1 MKKNNFK
8 IVKIDK
14 SKNLFNYEKK
24 ILINELILDLKLGY
38 YDFEKEKAQKVKFS
52 LEIDYQDK
60 KPSNDKDIKS
70 IVNYGTIVKFI
81 TKLIKKKHYNFLET
95 LAEAVFD
102 ELFKDKRIAKIM
114 LKIEKLEILKQCSSV
129 GIQITKKEVMI
140 SSEIGKEVIKKELP
154 LIPKLPGVYRMLN
167 DKGDILYVG
176 KAKNLPNR
184 LKSYVSEKNH
194 IIRTERMLSQT
205 RKLEITTTSN
215 ESEALLLEANLI
227 KKYKPKFNILL
238 RDDKSFPFIFIGNKD
253 KWPQIKRHRG
263 KKTKKGFYFGPFA
276 SAGSANWTIKMIQKI
291 FHLRVCDDTVFK
303 NRERPCILYQ
313 IKRCSGPCVGYI
325 EKNEYKKT
333 VDDAIEFVSGKSRK
347 IQKSLSDQME
357 KASDNLDFEKAGIL
371 RDRIKSLNIIQSS
384 QRINE
389 ANLIEA
395 DVIAGYKES
404 GKTCIQVFFY
414 RSKQNWGNQAFFPKH
429 DPDEKLSDILNSFV
443 SQFYENKSVPS
454 SIILSEEIKE
464 KILIEKTLSQKE
476 EKQIDI
482 SIAKK
487 GSKLKVINQAIKN
500 AKDSLTR
507 KLYESQNNRELFDAV
522 ANKFNLETNINLIE
536 VYDNSHIQGTNSV
549 GALIA
554 YGDEGFIKKRYRK
567 FNIKIQK
574 NEQDDYGMMREVLN
588 RRFKR
593 AIQEKDNYLTFPDL
607 VLIDGGKGQYSVA
620 RETLNE
626 LGLHDLPIVAIA
638 KGKQR
643 NSGNETF
650 FHNGKEFKFI
660 KNDPTL
666 FFLQRIRDES
676 HRFAIS
682 AHRAKR
688 KKGISKSLLDQIEG
702 IGSIRKRALLN
713 HFGSA
718 RAVESASLDE
728 IKSVEGVEAKVAKK
742 IYNFFHE

>member
-1 MKKNNFK
+1 
-8 IVKIDK
+8 
-14 SKNLFNYEKK
+14 
-24 ILINELILDLKLGY
+24 
-38 YDFEKEKAQKVKFS
+38 
-52 LEIDYQDK
+52 
-60 KPSNDKDIKS
+60 
-70 IVNYGTIVKFI
+70 
-81 TKLIKKKHYNFLET
+81 
-95 LAEAVFD
+95 
-102 ELFKDKRIAKIM
+102 
-114 LKIEKLEILKQCSSV
+114 
-129 GIQITKKEVMI
+129 MI
-140 SSEIGKEVIKKELP
+140 SSDIGKEVIKKELP

-167 DKGDILYVG
+167 AKNEVLYVG

-205 RKLEITTTSN
+205 TKLEITTTSN

-227 KKYKPKFNILL
+227 KKYKPRFNILL

-263 KKTKKGFYFGPFA
+263 KKTKEGFYFGPFA

-325 EKNEYKKT
+325 KKEEYKRS
-333 VDDAIEFVSGKSRK
+333 VDDAIEFVSGKSRR
-347 IQKSLSDQME
+347 IQKNLSNQME
-357 KASDNLDFEKAGIL
+357 KASESLDFEKAVIL
-371 RDRIKSLNIIQSS
+371 RDRIKALNIIQSS
-384 QRINE
+384 QKINE
-389 ANLIEA
+389 ANLVEA
-395 DVIAGYKES
+395 DVIAGYRES

-429 DPDEKLSDILNSFV
+429 DPDEKFSEILNSFV

-454 SIILSEEIKE
+454 SIILSEDIEE
-464 KILIEKTLSQKE
+464 KNLIEKTLANKE
-476 EKQIDI
+476 GKQINI
-482 SIAKK
+482 SVAKK

-500 AKDSLTR
+500 AKDSLNR
-507 KLYESQNNRELFDAV
+507 KLYESQNNKDLFEEV
-522 ANKFNLETNINLIE
+522 SKKFDLDNNIKLIE

-549 GALIA
+549 GALVA
-554 YGDEGFIKKRYRK
+554 YGEEGFIKKRYRK
-567 FNIKIQK
+567 FNIKK
-574 NEQDDYGMMREVLN
+574 KDNEQDDYGMMREVLN

-593 AIQEKDNYLTFPDL
+593 AIQEKDNFLSFPDL
-607 VLIDGGKGQYSVA
+607 VMIDGGKGQYSSA
-620 RETLNE
+620 RETMNE
-626 LGLHDLPIVAIA
+626 LGLHDIPVIAIA
-638 KGKQR
+638 KGKYR

-650 FHNGKEFKFI
+650 FHNGKNYKFE

-682 AHRAKR
+682 AHRTKR
-688 KKGISKSLLDQIEG
+688 KKGLTKSLLDQIQG
-702 IGSIRKRALLN
+702 IGSMRKRALLN

-728 IKSVEGVEAKVAKK
+728 IKTVEGVEEKVAKK

>member
-1 MKKNNFK
+1 L
-8 IVKIDK
+8 V
-14 SKNLFNYEKK
+14 Y
-24 ILINELILDLKLGY
+24 KL
-38 YDFEKEKAQKVKFS
+38 
-52 LEIDYQDK
+52 
-60 KPSNDKDIKS
+60 P
-70 IVNYGTIVKFI
+70 
-81 TKLIKKKHYNFLET
+81 
-95 LAEAVFD
+95 
-102 ELFKDKRIAKIM
+102 
-114 LKIEKLEILKQCSSV
+114 
-129 GIQITKKEVMI
+129 KKEVMI

-167 DKGDILYVG
+167 DKGEILYVG

-184 LKSYVSEKNH
+184 LKSYIAEKNH

-205 RKLEITTTSN
+205 KKLEITTTSN

-227 KKYKPKFNILL
+227 KKHKPKFNILL

-253 KWPQIKRHRG
+253 VWPQIRRHRG
-263 KKTKKGFYFGPFA
+263 KKTKEGFYFGPFA

-313 IKRCSGPCVGYI
+313 IKRCSGPCVGYV
-325 EKNEYKKT
+325 EKEDYKKT

-357 KASDNLDFEKAGIL
+357 KASEDLDFEKAVIL

-429 DPDEKLSDILNSFV
+429 DPDESLSNILNSFV

-454 SIILSEEIKE
+454 SIIISEEIKE
-464 KILIEKTLSQKE
+464 KNLIEKTLSKKE
-476 EKQIDI
+476 GKQVNL
-482 SIAKK
+482 SVAKK
-487 GSKLKVINQAIKN
+487 GSKLKVINQATKN
-500 AKDSLTR
+500 AKESLNR
-507 KLYESQNNRELFDAV
+507 KLYESQNNRELFDSV
-522 ANKFNLETNINLIE
+522 ASKFNLETNINLVE

-554 YGDEGFIKKRYRK
+554 FGEEGFIKKRYRK
-567 FNIKIQK
+567 FNIKSKK

-593 AIQEKDNYLTFPDL
+593 AIQEKDNYLSFPDL
-607 VLIDGGKGQYSVA
+607 VIVDGGKGQYSVA
-620 RETLNE
+620 RDTLNE
-626 LGLHDLPIVAIA
+626 LGLHEIPIIAIA
-638 KGKQR
+638 KGKFR

-650 FHNGKEFKFI
+650 FHNGKEHKFN

-688 KKGISKSLLDQIEG
+688 KRGISKSLLDQIEG

-728 IKSVEGVEAKVAKK
+728 IKSVEGVEEKVAKK

>member
-1 MKKNNFK
+1 
-8 IVKIDK
+8 
-14 SKNLFNYEKK
+14 
-24 ILINELILDLKLGY
+24 
-38 YDFEKEKAQKVKFS
+38 
-52 LEIDYQDK
+52 
-60 KPSNDKDIKS
+60 
-70 IVNYGTIVKFI
+70 
-81 TKLIKKKHYNFLET
+81 
-95 LAEAVFD
+95 
-102 ELFKDKRIAKIM
+102 
-114 LKIEKLEILKQCSSV
+114 
-129 GIQITKKEVMI
+129 MI
-140 SSEIGKEVIKKELP
+140 SSDIGKEVIKKELP

-167 DKGDILYVG
+167 AKNEILYVG

-205 RKLEITTTSN
+205 KRLEITTTSN

-227 KKYKPKFNILL
+227 KKFKPKFNILL
-238 RDDKSFPFIFIGNKD
+238 RDDKSFPFIFISNKE
-253 KWPQIKRHRG
+253 KWPQIKKHRG
-263 KKTKKGFYFGPFA
+263 KKDKEGFFFGPFA

-303 NRERPCILYQ
+303 KRERPCILYQ

-325 EKNEYKKT
+325 KENDYKQT
-333 VDDAIEFVSGKSRK
+333 VEDAIEFVSGKSRR
-347 IQKSLSDQME
+347 IQKNLSDQME
-357 KASDNLDFEKAGIL
+357 KASEELDFEKAVIL

-429 DPDEKLSDILNSFV
+429 DPDENLNDIINSFV

-454 SIILSEEIKE
+454 SIIISEAIKE
-464 KILIEKTLSQKE
+464 KVLIEKTLSQKE
-476 EKQIDI
+476 NKQITI
-482 SIAKK
+482 SVAKK
-487 GSKLKVINQAIKN
+487 GSKLKVISQAIKN
-500 AKDSLTR
+500 AKDSLNR
-507 KLYESQNNRELFDAV
+507 KLYESQNNRELFD
-522 ANKFNLETNINLIE
+522 NISKKFNLETNISLIE

-554 YGDEGFIKKRYRK
+554 YGEEGFVKKRYRK
-567 FNIKIQK
+567 FNIK
-574 NEQDDYGMMREVLN
+574 NEKILQDDYGMMKEVLT

-593 AIQEKDNYLTFPDL
+593 ALQEKDNYLTFPDL
-607 VLIDGGKGQYSVA
+607 VIIDGGKGQYSVA
-620 RETLNE
+620 RETINE
-626 LGLHDLPIVAIA
+626 LGLHDLPVIAIA

-650 FHNGKEFKFI
+650 FYNGKEYKFQ

-682 AHRAKR
+682 AHRSKR
-688 KKGISKSLLDQIEG
+688 KKGISRSLLDQIDG

-728 IKSVEGVEAKVAKK
+728 IRSVEGVEEKVAKK

>member
-1 MKKNNFK
+1 
-8 IVKIDK
+8 
-14 SKNLFNYEKK
+14 
-24 ILINELILDLKLGY
+24 
-38 YDFEKEKAQKVKFS
+38 
-52 LEIDYQDK
+52 
-60 KPSNDKDIKS
+60 
-70 IVNYGTIVKFI
+70 
-81 TKLIKKKHYNFLET
+81 
-95 LAEAVFD
+95 
-102 ELFKDKRIAKIM
+102 
-114 LKIEKLEILKQCSSV
+114 
-129 GIQITKKEVMI
+129 MI

-167 DKGDILYVG
+167 DKGEILYVG

-184 LKSYVSEKNH
+184 LKSYIAEKNH

-205 RKLEITTTSN
+205 KKLEITTTSN

-227 KKYKPKFNILL
+227 KKHKPKFNILL

-253 KWPQIKRHRG
+253 VWPQIRRHRG
-263 KKTKKGFYFGPFA
+263 KKTKEGFYFGPFA

-313 IKRCSGPCVGYI
+313 IKRCSGPCVGYV
-325 EKNEYKKT
+325 EKEDYKKT

-357 KASDNLDFEKAGIL
+357 KASEDLDFEKAVIL

-414 RSKQNWGNQAFFPKH
+414 RSKQNWGNKAFFPKH
-429 DPDEKLSDILNSFV
+429 DPEESLSNILNSFV

-454 SIILSEEIKE
+454 SIIISEEIKE
-464 KILIEKTLSQKE
+464 KNLIEKTLSKKE
-476 EKQIDI
+476 CKQINL
-482 SIAKK
+482 SVAKK
-487 GSKLKVINQAIKN
+487 GSKLKVINQATKN
-500 AKDSLTR
+500 AKESLNR
-507 KLYESQNNRELFDAV
+507 KLYESQNNRELFDSV
-522 ANKFNLETNINLIE
+522 ASKFNLETNINLVE

-554 YGDEGFIKKRYRK
+554 FGEEGFIKKRYRK
-567 FNIKIQK
+567 FNIKSKK
-574 NEQDDYGMMREVLN
+574 NEQDDYGMMREVLS

-593 AIQEKDNYLTFPDL
+593 AIQEKDNYLSFPDL
-607 VLIDGGKGQYSVA
+607 VIVDGGKGQYSVA
-620 RETLNE
+620 RDSLNE
-626 LGLHDLPIVAIA
+626 LGLHEIPIIAIA
-638 KGKQR
+638 KGKFR

-650 FHNGKEFKFI
+650 FHNGKEYKFN

-688 KKGISKSLLDQIEG
+688 KRGISKSLLDQIEG

-728 IKSVEGVEAKVAKK
+728 IKSVEGVEEKVAKK

>member
-1 MKKNNFK
+1 MGY
-8 IVKIDK
+8 K
-14 SKNLFNYEKK
+14 S
-24 ILINELILDLKLGY
+24 
-38 YDFEKEKAQKVKFS
+38 Q
-52 LEIDYQDK
+52 
-60 KPSNDKDIKS
+60 
-70 IVNYGTIVKFI
+70 
-81 TKLIKKKHYNFLET
+81 
-95 LAEAVFD
+95 
-102 ELFKDKRIAKIM
+102 
-114 LKIEKLEILKQCSSV
+114 
-129 GIQITKKEVMI
+129 KKEVMI
-140 SSEIGKEVIKKELP
+140 SSEIGKEIIKKELP
-154 LIPKLPGVYRMLN
+154 LIPKLPGVYKMLS
-167 DKGDILYVG
+167 DKDQILYVG

-205 RKLEITTTSN
+205 RKIEITTTSN

-227 KKYKPKFNILL
+227 KKHKPKFNILL

-253 KWPQIKRHRG
+253 KWSQIKRHRG
-263 KKTKKGFYFGPFA
+263 KKTKEGFYFGPFA

-325 EKNEYKKT
+325 DESEYKRT

-347 IQKSLSDQME
+347 IQKNLSDQME
-357 KASDNLDFEKAGIL
+357 KASESLDFEKAGIL

-389 ANLIEA
+389 ANLVEA
-395 DVIAGYKES
+395 DVIAAYKES
-404 GKTCIQVFFY
+404 GQTCIQVFFY

-429 DPDEKLSDILNSFV
+429 DPDENLGNILNSFV

-454 SIILSEEIKE
+454 SIILSQEIKE
-464 KILIEKTLSQKE
+464 KILIEQTLSQKE
-476 EKQIDI
+476 SKQVNI
-482 SIAKK
+482 SVAKK

-500 AKDSLTR
+500 AKDSLNR
-507 KLYESQNNRELFDAV
+507 KLYETQNNRELFESVV
-522 ANKFNLETNINLIE
+522 AKFNLETNINLIE

-549 GALIA
+549 GALIS

-567 FNIKIQK
+567 FNIKMKK
-574 NEQDDYGMMREVLN
+574 NEQDDYGMMKEVLT
-588 RRFKR
+588 RRFKK
-593 AIQEKDNYLTFPDL
+593 AVQEKEGHLSFPDL
-607 VLIDGGKGQYSVA
+607 IFVDGGKGQYSVA

-626 LGLHDLPIVAIA
+626 LGLHDIPLIAIA
-638 KGKQR
+638 KGKFR

-650 FHNGKEFKFI
+650 FHNGKEYKFS

-682 AHRAKR
+682 AHRARR

-728 IKSVEGVEAKVAKK
+728 IKSVEGVEEKVAKK

>member
-1 MKKNNFK
+1 M
-8 IVKIDK
+8 V
-14 SKNLFNYEKK
+14 
-24 ILINELILDLKLGY
+24 
-38 YDFEKEKAQKVKFS
+38 
-52 LEIDYQDK
+52 
-60 KPSNDKDIKS
+60 
-70 IVNYGTIVKFI
+70 
-81 TKLIKKKHYNFLET
+81 
-95 LAEAVFD
+95 
-102 ELFKDKRIAKIM
+102 
-114 LKIEKLEILKQCSSV
+114 SSD
-129 GIQITKKEVMI
+129 
-140 SSEIGKEVIKKELP
+140 IGKEVIKKEIP
-154 LIPKLPGVYRMLN
+154 LMPKLPGVYRMLN
-167 DKGDILYVG
+167 SKNEVLYVG
-176 KAKNLPNR
+176 KAKNLPKR
-184 LKSYVSEKNH
+184 LKNYISYKNH

-205 RKLEITTTSN
+205 KKLEITTTSN

-263 KKTKKGFYFGPFA
+263 KKNKEGFFFGPFA

-291 FHLRVCDDTVFK
+291 FQLRVCDDAVFK
-303 NRERPCILYQ
+303 NRKRPCILYQ
-313 IKRCSGPCVGYI
+313 IRRCSAPCVGNVD
-325 EKNEYKKT
+325 ENEYKKS
-333 VDDAIEFVSGKSRK
+333 VEDAIEFVSGKSRS
-347 IQKSLSDQME
+347 IQKNLSVQME
-357 KASDNLDFEKAGIL
+357 KSSEELDFEKAAIL

-384 QRINE
+384 QKINE
-389 ANLIEA
+389 ANLVEA

-429 DPDEKLSDILNSFV
+429 DPDDNLNEILNSFLT
-443 SQFYENKSVPS
+443 QFYENKNVPR
-454 SIILSEEIKE
+454 SIIVSEEIKE
-464 KILIEKTLSQKE
+464 KTLIEKALTKKE
-476 EKQIDI
+476 GKQINI
-482 SIAKK
+482 SVAKK
-487 GSKLKVINQAIKN
+487 GSKLNVVNQAIKN
-500 AKDSLTR
+500 AKDSLNR
-507 KLYESQNNRELFDAV
+507 KLYESQNNKELFDGV
-522 ANKFNLETNINLIE
+522 AKKFNLDSNINLVE
-536 VYDNSHIQGTNSV
+536 VYDNSHNQGTNSV

-593 AIQEKDNYLTFPDL
+593 AIQEKNNYLSMPDL
-607 VLIDGGKGQYSVA
+607 VLIDGGKGQYSAA
-620 RETLNE
+620 RETMNE
-626 LGLHDLPIVAIA
+626 LGLHDIPIVAIA
-638 KGKQR
+638 KGKFR

-650 FHNGKEFKFI
+650 FHNGKEFKFE

-666 FFLQRIRDES
+666 FFLQRIRDEA

-688 KKGISKSLLDQIEG
+688 KKGISKSLLDQING
-702 IGSIRKRALLN
+702 IGSVRKRALLN

-728 IKSVEGVEAKVAKK
+728 IQSVEGVEEKVAKK

>member
-1 MKKNNFK
+1 M
-8 IVKIDK
+8 V
-14 SKNLFNYEKK
+14 
-24 ILINELILDLKLGY
+24 
-38 YDFEKEKAQKVKFS
+38 
-52 LEIDYQDK
+52 
-60 KPSNDKDIKS
+60 
-70 IVNYGTIVKFI
+70 
-81 TKLIKKKHYNFLET
+81 
-95 LAEAVFD
+95 
-102 ELFKDKRIAKIM
+102 
-114 LKIEKLEILKQCSSV
+114 SSD
-129 GIQITKKEVMI
+129 
-140 SSEIGKEVIKKELP
+140 IGKEVIKKEIP
-154 LIPKLPGVYRMLN
+154 LVPKLPGVYRMLN
-167 DKGDILYVG
+167 AKNEVLYVG

-205 RKLEITTTSN
+205 VKLEITTTSN

-227 KKYKPKFNILL
+227 KKFKPRFNILL

-263 KKTKKGFYFGPFA
+263 KKNREGFFFGPFA

-291 FHLRVCDDTVFK
+291 FQLRVCDDTVFK

-313 IKRCSGPCVGYI
+313 IKRCSGPCVGYVK
-325 EKNEYKKT
+325 EDDYKKS
-333 VDDAIEFVSGKSRK
+333 VEDAIEFVSGKSRK
-347 IQKSLSDQME
+347 IQKNLSLEME
-357 KASDNLDFEKAGIL
+357 KSSEDLDFEKAAIL

-389 ANLIEA
+389 ANLVEA

-404 GKTCIQVFFY
+404 GKTCVQVFFY

-429 DPDEKLSDILNSFV
+429 DPDENLNEILNSFV

-454 SIILSEEIKE
+454 SIIISEEIKE
-464 KILIEKTLSQKE
+464 KDLIEKALTKKE
-476 EKQIDI
+476 GKQINI
-482 SIAKK
+482 SVAKK
-487 GSKLKVINQAIKN
+487 GSKLNVINQAIKN
-500 AKDSLTR
+500 AKDSLNR
-507 KLYESQNNRELFDAV
+507 KIYESQNNKELFDEV
-522 ANKFNLETNINLIE
+522 ATKFDLENNINLIE
-536 VYDNSHIQGTNSV
+536 VYDNSHIQGSNSV
-549 GALIA
+549 GALIT
-554 YGDEGFIKKRYRK
+554 YGEEGFIKKRYRK

-574 NEQDDYGMMREVLN
+574 NEQDDYGMMREVLD

-593 AIQEKDNYLTFPDL
+593 AVQEKDNYLTMPDL
-607 VLIDGGKGQYSVA
+607 VIVDGGKGQYSVA
-620 RETLNE
+620 RETMNE
-626 LGLHDLPIVAIA
+626 LGLHDIPIIAIA
-638 KGKQR
+638 KGKFR

-650 FHNGKEFKFI
+650 FHNGKDFKFE
-660 KNDPTL
+660 KNNPTL
-666 FFLQRIRDES
+666 FFLQRIRDEA

-728 IKSVEGVEAKVAKK
+728 IKSVEGVEEKVAKK

>member
-1 MKKNNFK
+1 M
-8 IVKIDK
+8 V
-14 SKNLFNYEKK
+14 
-24 ILINELILDLKLGY
+24 
-38 YDFEKEKAQKVKFS
+38 
-52 LEIDYQDK
+52 
-60 KPSNDKDIKS
+60 
-70 IVNYGTIVKFI
+70 
-81 TKLIKKKHYNFLET
+81 
-95 LAEAVFD
+95 
-102 ELFKDKRIAKIM
+102 
-114 LKIEKLEILKQCSSV
+114 SSD
-129 GIQITKKEVMI
+129 
-140 SSEIGKEVIKKELP
+140 IGKEVIKKEIP
-154 LIPKLPGVYRMLN
+154 LVPKLPGVYRMLN
-167 DKGDILYVG
+167 ANNEVLYVG

-205 RKLEITTTSN
+205 KKLEITTTSN

-227 KKYKPKFNILL
+227 KKFKPRYNILL

-253 KWPQIKRHRG
+253 KWAQIKRHRG
-263 KKTKKGFYFGPFA
+263 KKNKEGFFFGPFA

-291 FHLRVCDDTVFK
+291 FQLRVCDDTVFK

-313 IKRCSGPCVGYI
+313 IKRCSGPCVGYVK
-325 EKNEYKKT
+325 ENEYKKS
-333 VDDAIEFVSGKSRK
+333 VEDAIEFVSGKSRK
-347 IQKSLSDQME
+347 IQKSLSTQME
-357 KASDNLDFEKAGIL
+357 NASENLDFEKAAIL

-384 QRINE
+384 QRVNE
-389 ANLIEA
+389 ANLVEA

-429 DPDEKLSDILNSFV
+429 DPDEKLDEIINSFV
-443 SQFYENKSVPS
+443 SQFYENKSVPI

-464 KILIEKTLSQKE
+464 KNLIEQTLTKKE
-476 EKQIDI
+476 GKQINI
-482 SIAKK
+482 SVAKK

-500 AKDSLTR
+500 AKDSLNR
-507 KLYESQNNRELFDAV
+507 KLYESQNNKELFEEV
-522 ANKFNLETNINLIE
+522 AKKFNLETNINLVE
-536 VYDNSHIQGTNSV
+536 VYDNSHIQGTNSI

-554 YGDEGFIKKRYRK
+554 FGDEGFIKKRYRK
-567 FNIKIQK
+567 FNIKIEK
-574 NEQDDYGMMREVLN
+574 NEQDDYGMMREVLS

-593 AIQEKDNYLTFPDL
+593 ALQEKDNYLTMPDL

-620 RETLNE
+620 RETMNE
-626 LGLHDLPIVAIA
+626 LGLHDIPIIAIA
-638 KGKQR
+638 KGKFR

-650 FHNGKEFKFI
+650 FHNGKEFKFQ

-666 FFLQRIRDES
+666 FFLQRLRDES

-728 IKSVEGVEAKVAKK
+728 IKSVEGVEEKVAKK

>member
-1 MKKNNFK
+1 
-8 IVKIDK
+8 
-14 SKNLFNYEKK
+14 
-24 ILINELILDLKLGY
+24 
-38 YDFEKEKAQKVKFS
+38 
-52 LEIDYQDK
+52 
-60 KPSNDKDIKS
+60 
-70 IVNYGTIVKFI
+70 
-81 TKLIKKKHYNFLET
+81 
-95 LAEAVFD
+95 
-102 ELFKDKRIAKIM
+102 
-114 LKIEKLEILKQCSSV
+114 
-129 GIQITKKEVMI
+129 MI
-140 SSEIGKEVIKKELP
+140 SSDIGKEVIKKELP

-167 DKGDILYVG
+167 DKNEILYVG

-184 LKSYVSEKNH
+184 LKSYIAEKNH
-194 IIRTERMLSQT
+194 VIRTERMLSQT
-205 RKLEITTTSN
+205 KKLEITTTSN

-227 KKYKPKFNILL
+227 KKHKPKFNILL

-253 KWPQIKRHRG
+253 KWPQIKRYRG
-263 KKTKKGFYFGPFA
+263 KKDKEGFYFGPFA

-303 NRERPCILYQ
+303 NRERPCILYE

-325 EKNEYKKT
+325 KKEEYKKT
-333 VDDAIEFVSGKSRK
+333 VNDAIEFVSGKSRK

-357 KASDNLDFEKAGIL
+357 KASEDLDFEKAVIL

-414 RSKQNWGNQAFFPKH
+414 RSKQNWGNQSFFPKH
-429 DPDEKLSDILNSFV
+429 DPDEKLSNILNSFV

-454 SIILSEEIKE
+454 SIILSEQIEE
-464 KILIEKTLSQKE
+464 KVLIEKTLSQKE
-476 EKQIDI
+476 KKQINI
-482 SIAKK
+482 SVAKK
-487 GSKLKVINQAIKN
+487 GSKLKVINNAIKN
-500 AKDSLTR
+500 AKDSLNR

-522 ANKFNLETNINLIE
+522 AKKFNLETNINLIE

-567 FNIKIQK
+567 FNIKVQK
-574 NEQDDYGMMREVLN
+574 NKQDDYGMMREILN

-593 AIQEKDNYLTFPDL
+593 AVQEKDNYLTFPDL
-607 VLIDGGKGQYSVA
+607 VLVDGGKGQYSVA

-626 LGLHDLPIVAIA
+626 LGLHDIPILAIA
-638 KGKQR
+638 KGKFR

-650 FHNGKEFKFI
+650 FHNGKEFKFA

-682 AHRAKR
+682 VHRAKR

-728 IKSVEGVEAKVAKK
+728 IKSVEGVEVKVAKK

>member
-1 MKKNNFK
+1 MK
-8 IVKIDK
+8 
-14 SKNLFNYEKK
+14 
-24 ILINELILDLKLGY
+24 
-38 YDFEKEKAQKVKFS
+38 
-52 LEIDYQDK
+52 
-60 KPSNDKDIKS
+60 
-70 IVNYGTIVKFI
+70 
-81 TKLIKKKHYNFLET
+81 
-95 LAEAVFD
+95 
-102 ELFKDKRIAKIM
+102 
-114 LKIEKLEILKQCSSV
+114 SSD
-129 GIQITKKEVMI
+129 
-140 SSEIGKEVIKKELP
+140 IGKEVIKKELP

-167 DKGDILYVG
+167 SKNEILYIG

-184 LKSYVSEKNH
+184 LKSYISEKNQ

-205 RKLEITTTSN
+205 KRLEITTTSN

-227 KKYKPKFNILL
+227 KKYKPRFNILL
-238 RDDKSFPFIFIGNKD
+238 RDDKSFPFIFIGNED

-263 KKTKKGFYFGPFA
+263 KKDRKGFFFGPFA

-325 EKNEYKKT
+325 KEKDYKQT
-333 VDDAIEFVSGKSRK
+333 VNDAIEFVSGKSRR
-347 IQKSLSDQME
+347 IQKNLSSQME
-357 KASDNLDFEKAGIL
+357 KASEDLDFERASIL

-389 ANLIEA
+389 ANLTEA

-414 RSKQNWGNQAFFPKH
+414 RSKQNWGNQAFYPKH
-429 DPDEKLSDILNSFV
+429 DPDENLKEILNSFV

-454 SIILSEEIKE
+454 SVILSEEIRE
-464 KILIEKTLSQKE
+464 KALLEKTLSKKE
-476 EKQIDI
+476 NKQINI

-487 GSKLKVINQAIKN
+487 GSKLKVVSQAIKN
-500 AKDSLTR
+500 AKDSLNR
-507 KLYESQNNRELFDAV
+507 KLYESQNNKEVFESVAKKFD
-522 ANKFNLETNINLIE
+522 LETNINLIE

-549 GALIA
+549 GALIS
-554 YGDEGFIKKRYRK
+554 YGEEGFIKKRYRK

-574 NEQDDYGMMREVLN
+574 NKQDDFGMMKEVLN
-588 RRFKR
+588 RRFKK
-593 AIQEKDNYLTFPDL
+593 AIQEKDNFLTFPDL
-607 VLIDGGKGQYSVA
+607 VLVDGGKGQYSAA
-620 RETLNE
+620 RECLNE
-626 LGLHDLPIVAIA
+626 LGLHDIPLIAIA
-638 KGKQR
+638 KGKFR

-650 FHNGKEFKFI
+650 FHNGKEFKFA

-688 KKGISKSLLDQIEG
+688 KKGMSQSLLDQIDG

-728 IKSVEGVEAKVAKK
+728 IQSVEGVEEKVAKK
-742 IYNFFHE
+742 IYNYFHE